1 MLVAISL
8 QKLDTQYAGLADSY
22 YLAAMQLFEDVV
34 RPKDLKTLQCLV
46 LLGQYSLLTP
56 TRMPIYYV
64 IGLAARICQ
73 QEGLASEKTIM
84 SYDLDAKTVDMRRRI
99 IWTVA
104 AMEYGLAHSM
114 GRPNNFATGDDR
126 LDVQFFAA
134 VEDENITEQG
144 IQPGPPSER
153 KLVAIHFYKMRMCQA
168 EIRRALYEKKKDE
181 PKNDSHP
188 WFASVEK
195 MNKDWLDASPTSP
208 DWCKPW
214 YKLSMT
220 LPLFMSNIISQ
231 VYWPISSNEDI
242 YVQTLSANSK
252 AITSRRCYLL

>member
-1 MLVAISL
+1 
-8 QKLDTQYAGLADSY
+8 
-22 YLAAMQLFEDVV
+22 
-34 RPKDLKTLQCLV
+34 
-46 LLGQYSLLTP
+46 
-56 TRMPIYYV
+56 MPIYYV

-84 SYDLDAKTVDMRRRI
+84 SYDLDAKTIDMRRRI

-208 DWCKPW
+208 DWCKSW
-214 YKLSMT
+214 YELSMT

-231 VYWPISSNEDI
+231 VYWPISSDEDI
-242 YVQTLSANSK
+242 YVQTLSTDSK
-252 AITSRRCYLL
+252 AITSCRCYLL